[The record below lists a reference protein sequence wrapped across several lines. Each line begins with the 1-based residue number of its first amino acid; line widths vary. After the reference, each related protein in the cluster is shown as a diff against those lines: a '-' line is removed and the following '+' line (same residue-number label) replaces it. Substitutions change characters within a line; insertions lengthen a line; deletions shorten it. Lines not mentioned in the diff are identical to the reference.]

1 MKSIL
6 IVDDESLILY
16 GLAKS
21 LHDGLTTVATAA
33 SGEAALREVSS
44 HPYDLCFLDIHLPDA
59 NGVDLMRQIK
69 EISPRTKIAIMTG
82 RQLDDTAKR
91 EIEKNAYCFIAKPFD
106 LSQIKAIAKQAFENG
121 IHRTTAEGFHKEP
134 HAGEKRQFERTT
146 CTKLKDCSIT
156 ILDLENPSRI
166 TLPADIIDI
175 SEGGVGIQA
184 RYPLE
189 PGRVLRFNGIA
200 HQAGIVRW
208 SMRLDSSGTYRLG
221 VQFI

>member
-21 LHDGLTTVATAA
+21 LHDGSTAVATAA
-33 SGEAALREVSS
+33 SGEAALHEVSS

-59 NGVDLMRQIK
+59 NGVDVMKRIK
-69 EISPRTKIAIMTG
+69 EISPRTKVAIMTG
-82 RQLDDTAKR
+82 RQLDDDTKK

-106 LSQIKAIAKQAFENG
+106 LSQVKVIARKAFEDING
-121 IHRTTAEGFHKEP
+121 RGMPEALHKGP
-134 HAGEKRQFERTT
+134 PPGEKRQFERNS
-146 CTKLKDCSIT
+146 CSKMKDCSIT

-175 SEGGVGIQA
+175 SEGGIGIQA

-200 HQAGIVRW
+200 HHAGIVRW
-208 SMRLDSSGTYRLG
+208 SMRIDSGDTYRLG